1 MRELFIKG
9 GIFMWPLLLCSIIGV
24 GIIIERLITFI
35 RSRTN
40 ADEFMI
46 QIVDTLE
53 GNPGSDDKKAMSCAL
68 DTSRLNS
75 KSALVSTRHTKIQ
88 KAIEICDANS
98 SPISSIIRAGLE
110 KAGKSMRSI
119 ERAMEKASV
128 YQISLLE
135 RGLVVLATV
144 ATISPLLGFL
154 GTVSGM
160 IHSFGVIAASATR
173 DPQGVARGISE
184 ALITTAAGLVIA
196 IPIFIAY
203 NFFVNWIGR
212 FTLQMEES
220 AGTLLDSLIEIDV
233 VADVHNS

>member
-1 MRELFIKG
+1 
-9 GIFMWPLLLCSIIGV
+9 MWPLLLCSIIAVGV
-24 GIIIERLITFI
+24 IIERFITFI
-35 RSRTN
+35 RSKTN
-40 ADEFMI
+40 ADEFMVKI
-46 QIVDTLE
+46 IDAIE
-53 GNPGSDDKKAMSCAL
+53 NNPDSDDKK
-68 DTSRLNS
+68 SR
-75 KSALVSTRHTKIQ
+75 IQ

-119 ERAMEKASV
+119 ERAMEKATV

-135 RGLVVLATV
+135 KGLAVLATL

-160 IHSFGVIAASATR
+160 IRSFSVIAASATR

-212 FTLQMEES
+212 FTIQMEES
-220 AGTLLDSLIEIDV
+220 TGTLLDSLIEIGA
-233 VADVHNS
+233 VADVHISSED

>member
-1 MRELFIKG
+1 MRELFVKG
-9 GIFMWPLLLCSIIGV
+9 GIFMWPLLLCSIVAVGV
-24 GIIIERLITFI
+24 IIERLITFI
-35 RSRTN
+35 RSRAN
-40 ADEFMI
+40 ADEFMR
-46 QIVDTLE
+46 QIVDALE
-53 GNPGSDDKKAMSCAL
+53 GNPNSEDEKARIQRAL
-68 DTSRLNS
+68 
-75 KSALVSTRHTKIQ
+75 
-88 KAIEICDANS
+88 EICDSNS
-98 SPISSIIRAGLE
+98 NPISSVIRAGLE

-135 RGLVVLATV
+135 RGLVVLATA

-212 FTLQMEES
+212 FALQMEES
-220 AGTLLDSLIEIDV
+220 AGTLLDSLIEIGA
-233 VADVHNS
+233 VADVHISSED

>member
-9 GIFMWPLLLCSIIGV
+9 GIFMWPLLLCSIIAVGV
-24 GIIIERLITFI
+24 IIERFITFI
-35 RSRTN
+35 RSRTTN
-40 ADEFMI
+40 ADEFMA

-53 GNPGSDDKKAMSCAL
+53 GNPGSNDKETA
-68 DTSRLNS
+68 
-75 KSALVSTRHTKIQ
+75 IQ
-88 KAIEICDANS
+88 KAIEICDADI
-98 SPISSIIRAGLE
+98 SPISIVIRAGLE

-135 RGLVVLATV
+135 KGLVVLATL
-144 ATISPLLGFL
+144 ATISPLIGFV

-160 IHSFGVIAASATR
+160 IRSFSVIAESATR

-184 ALITTAAGLVIA
+184 ALITTAAGLIIA
-196 IPIFIAY
+196 IPIFVAY

-212 FTLQMEES
+212 FTIQMEDS
-220 AGTLLDSLIEIDV
+220 AGTLLDSLTEIDA
-233 VADVHNS
+233 VADVHIGSED

>member
-35 RSRTN
+35 RSKTN
-40 ADEFMI
+40 ADEFMVKI
-46 QIVDTLE
+46 IDTLE
-53 GNPGSDDKKAMSCAL
+53 SNPDSDDKKA
-68 DTSRLNS
+68 R
-75 KSALVSTRHTKIQ
+75 IQ
-88 KAIEICDANS
+88 KAIGICAANANPVS
-98 SPISSIIRAGLE
+98 SVIQAGLE

-135 RGLVVLATV
+135 RGLAVLATV

-160 IHSFGVIAASATR
+160 IRSFSVIAASATR

-220 AGTLLDSLIEIDV
+220 AGTLLDSLIEIDA
-233 VADVHNS
+233 VADVHISSED